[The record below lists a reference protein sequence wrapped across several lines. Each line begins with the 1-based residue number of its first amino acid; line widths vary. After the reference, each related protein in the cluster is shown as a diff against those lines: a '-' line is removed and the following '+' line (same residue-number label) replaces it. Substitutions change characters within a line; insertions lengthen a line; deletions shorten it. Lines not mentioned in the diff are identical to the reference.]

1 MAIILCIFYDFFL
14 YLVNSICVHPDD
26 ASQVISASSD
36 GTIKQT
42 NIRKLPTTVP
52 VNVFTVPNTQNDH
65 KLYTETDVV
74 PIFTREVAMV
84 GIDCDVTSRS
94 VLVNSEFGEVF
105 YFAMR

>member
-1 MAIILCIFYDFFL
+1 M
-14 YLVNSICVHPDD
+14 NSICVHPDD

-52 VNVFTVPNTQNDH
+52 LNVFTVPNSQNDH

-74 PIFTREVAMV
+74 PVLAREVAMV
-84 GIDCDVTSRS
+84 GIDCDVASRS
-94 VLVNSEFGEVF
+94 VLVNTEFGEVF
-105 YFAMR
+105 YFSIR